1 MSDLNRKPGEGSPLG
16 ALDTWLLESHAP
28 EVAPDIS
35 ASVMAA
41 VRVEA
46 QRAAPARAGVSPIV
60 PPPLFSLGA
69 LWRPA
74 LTMVGAFALAVL
86 ALILWSGTA
95 GGERWLPVLV
105 SGVKSPL
112 FPWLAGTLLA
122 CAAAI
127 AVPMAW
133 MEA

>member
-1 MSDLNRKPGEGSPLG
+1 MSDLKPTGETL
-16 ALDTWLLESHAP
+16 LDAWLLEERAP
-28 EVAPDIS
+28 RPAPDLVV
-35 ASVMAA
+35 SVMAA
-41 VRVEA
+41 VREEA
-46 QRAAPARAGVSPIV
+46 RHAAPRKAAVPAVV
-60 PPPLFSLGA
+60 PPPLFSGGA

-74 LTMVGAFALAVL
+74 LAMAGALALAVL

-95 GGERWLPVLV
+95 GGERGLPLLV
-105 SGVKSPL
+105 AAVESPV

>member
-1 MSDLNRKPGEGSPLG
+1 MSDLSSKPTDETV
-16 ALDTWLLESHAP
+16 LDAWLLEARSP
-28 EVAPDIS
+28 RPAPDLT

-41 VRVEA
+41 VREEA
-46 QRAAPARAGVSPIV
+46 RHAAPLQPVFPSIA
-60 PPPLFSLGA
+60 PPPLFSGSA

-74 LTMVGAFALAVL
+74 LAMFGAFALAIL
-86 ALILWSGTA
+86 GLILWSGTA
-95 GGERWLPVLV
+95 GGEHWLPVLLAAV
-105 SGVKSPL
+105 ANPV

-122 CAAAI
+122 CAAGI

>member
-1 MSDLNRKPGEGSPLG
+1 MSDLKPTEENPLD
-16 ALDTWLLESHAP
+16 AWLLEARAP
-28 EVAPDIS
+28 RPAPDLVV
-35 ASVMAA
+35 SVMAA
-41 VRVEA
+41 VRQEA
-46 QRAAPARAGVSPIV
+46 RHAAPRRAAVPSSVV
-60 PPPLFSLGA
+60 PPPLVSLGA

-74 LTMVGAFALAVL
+74 LAMVGAFALVVL
-86 ALILWSGTA
+86 ALIVWSGTA
-95 GGERWLPVLV
+95 GGERWLPVLLAEV
-105 SGVKSPL
+105 QKPV

>member
-1 MSDLNRKPGEGSPLG
+1 MSDLKATEETL
-16 ALDTWLLESHAP
+16 LDAWLLEARAP
-28 EVAPDIS
+28 LPAPDLVV
-35 ASVMAA
+35 SVMAA
-41 VRVEA
+41 VREEA
-46 QRAAPARAGVSPIV
+46 RHAEPPRAAVPSVV

-74 LTMVGAFALAVL
+74 LTMMGAFALVVL

-95 GGERWLPVLV
+95 GGERWLPVLLAEV
-105 SGVKSPL
+105 QKPV

-133 MEA
+133 MEV

>member
-1 MSDLNRKPGEGSPLG
+1 MSDLKPTEETPLD
-16 ALDTWLLESHAP
+16 AWLLEARSPHP
-28 EVAPDIS
+28 APDLV

-41 VRVEA
+41 VREEA
-46 QRAAPARAGVSPIV
+46 RHAAPRRAEVPSPPVV

-74 LTMVGAFALAVL
+74 LTMVGAFALVVL

-95 GGERWLPVLV
+95 GGERWLPVLLAEV
-105 SGVKSPL
+105 QKPV

-133 MEA
+133 MEV